1 MRPQNSLDRLL
12 YYCGGGEVCALE
24 FGTCAGAFA
33 GAGVAFEELVAAASS
48 DGLYFGALT
57 YPCTRSL
64 PMRFTTTCVGCESF
78 SVWIQIGS
86 YRFTFFLFSSLS
98 STIIAIS
105 KFLRFASALRKERV
119 IGPMR

>member
-1 MRPQNSLDRLL
+1 MRPPNSFDRLL
-12 YYCGGGEVCALE
+12 YYCGCDEVCALV
-24 FGTCAGAFA
+24 FGACAGAFA

-64 PMRFTTTCVGCESF
+64 PMRFTTTCIGCESL

-86 YRFTFFLFSSLS
+86 YLFFFFFFVSFFSSS
-98 STIIAIS
+98 SLTY
-105 KFLRFASALRKERV
+105 
-119 IGPMR
+119 